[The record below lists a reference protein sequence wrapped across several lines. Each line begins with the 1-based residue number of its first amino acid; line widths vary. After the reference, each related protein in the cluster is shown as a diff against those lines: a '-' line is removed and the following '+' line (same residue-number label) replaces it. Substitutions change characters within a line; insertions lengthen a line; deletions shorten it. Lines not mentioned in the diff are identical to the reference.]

1 MPAVDAN
8 TVRNHIA
15 KSLKLKP
22 EKVKNEALL
31 SELVAE
37 SFALVEMT
45 IDLQEEYGIVLK
57 QSELNANMTVGDLA
71 SLVATK
77 TAA

>member
-1 MPAVDAN
+1 MPPVDAA

-15 KSLKLKP
+15 KSLRLKP
-22 EKVKNEALL
+22 EKVKDEALL
-31 SELVAE
+31 SDLVAE

-57 QSELNANMTVGDLA
+57 QSELNSHMTVGQLA
-71 SLVATK
+71 TLVASK
-77 TAA
+77 TA